1 MMATKLPSCAKNC
14 YVARMN
20 GRCLVCD
27 ADPQVRSAV
36 EELLLKRVPLRKIQ
50 RQSGFDKST
59 LSRHGSHMPNPA
71 LERNRQSRFHR
82 RTQRVLTRLNG
93 QLFIQHDPAAPD
105 DAGKPIAQSEVRGDD
120 AVVVVRL
127 TQGKVGNP
135 AALSIVPPGLSVEQ
149 LEAFFRNR
157 NSRPVETPQAD
168 DPVLVPVAMCA
179 IEQRGS
185 EVQQSQPERATEPE
199 NSQQ

>member
-1 MMATKLPSCAKNC
+1 MQ
-14 YVARMN
+14 
-20 GRCLVCD
+20 RCLVCNS
-27 ADPQVRSAV
+27 ADDVRAAV
-36 EELLLKRVPLRKIQ
+36 EQLLLKGTPLRQIQ
-50 RQSGFDKST
+50 KLSGFDKSV
-59 LSRHGSHMPNPA
+59 LSRHNAHLPNPA
-71 LERNRQSRFHR
+71 LERNRQNRFHKK
-82 RTQRVLTRLNG
+82 TQRILTRFG
-93 QLFIQHDPAAPD
+93 DKLFIQHDPAAPD
-105 DAGKPIAQSEVRGDD
+105 NAGKPIAENELRSTD
-120 AVVVVRL
+120 ALVVVTL
-127 TQGKVGNP
+127 STSAKIGNP

-168 DPVLVPVAMCA
+168 DPVLVPVAMRA